1 VKPVHIRCRTI
12 SLQACSLQAGALAAM
27 LAVAIALLVAMGSA
41 APADLGATQM
51 GKHSDPRANAK
62 AGSQKKNADDQTDLV
77 ITPGG
82 MVRRNNVHQVAPNQA
97 VRNKDGTLQIVPRT
111 DRK

>member
-1 VKPVHIRCRTI
+1 
-12 SLQACSLQAGALAAM
+12 M
-27 LAVAIALLVAMGSA
+27 LAIALLVATGSA

-51 GKHSDPRANAK
+51 GKHSDPRADAK
-62 AGSQKKNADDQTDLV
+62 AGSQKKKNADDRTDLV

-82 MVRRNNVHQVAPNQA
+82 MVRRNNVHPVAPNQA
-97 VRNKDGTLQIVPRT
+97 VRNKDGTLSIVPRT

>member
-1 VKPVHIRCRTI
+1 
-12 SLQACSLQAGALAAM
+12 M
-27 LAVAIALLVAMGSA
+27 LAIALLVATGSA

-51 GKHSDPRANAK
+51 GKHSDPSADAK
-62 AGSQKKNADDQTDLV
+62 AGSQKKNPDERTDLV

-97 VRNKDGTLQIVPRT
+97 VRNKDGTLSIVPRT